1 MSFDVVAFAYF
12 VSESWS
18 RVRLTLEIVVSIGE
32 FMSYVTNVSEIAA
45 KRGINYK
52 LPLKVEPGK
61 VIQLSTELEKPCP
74 FYFGYDIQ
82 DKFVS
87 ELEKYTFD
95 KIFFFTESHLFDL
108 YGKELYEKI
117 NSKFPCVL
125 EFVPSGE
132 KCKYFPVLEE
142 TCENLIEKGASKKSI
157 LLAFGGGTV
166 GNVVGL
172 AAGMVYR
179 GIRFIEVPTTMTG
192 QTDSTLSNKQ
202 AINGK
207 TGKNHFG
214 LYHAPIFIWTDTKY
228 LKTEPAFSKRS
239 GIIEG
244 IKNGFISDATFLDYL
259 EEVLNPDVQFT
270 DEELYQLAFNIIL
283 SKLEILKQDPGEK
296 KYGII
301 LEYGHT
307 FGHGIEWL
315 EQSKI
320 SHGEA
325 VSFGIKIAAE
335 LGKELGLISQ
345 EDVDRH
351 YYLIEDKLGF
361 NNPFPGAITTQKL
374 MDAMIAD
381 NKKTGEALRFVL
393 LDKIG
398 QCYNPESDFL
408 VTVNEELVKKVVE
421 AFISNVDERHK
432 TKRCNEI

>member
-1 MSFDVVAFAYF
+1 MSRTI
-12 VSESWS
+12 S
-18 RVRLTLEIVVSIGE
+18 
-32 FMSYVTNVSEIAA
+32 A
-45 KRGINYK
+45 KLPIKEGGINYSSSLK
-52 LPLKVEPGK
+52 LEQGK
-61 VIQLSTELEKPCP
+61 VIQLSTELEKASP

-95 KIFFFTESHLFDL
+95 KIFFFTEPHLFEF

-117 NSKFPCVL
+117 SSKFPCVI
-125 EFVPSGE
+125 EFVPPGE
-132 KCKYFPVLEE
+132 KCKYFSVLEE
-142 TCENLIEKGASKKSI
+142 TCENLIAKGASKKSI

-202 AINGK
+202 AVNGK

-214 LYHAPIFIWTDTKY
+214 LYHAPIFIWVDTKY

-244 IKNGFISDATFLDYL
+244 IKNGFISDHTFLDYL
-259 EEVLNPDVQFT
+259 AEVLNPDVKFT
-270 DEELYQLAFNIIL
+270 DEELYQLAYNIIL
-283 SKLEILKQDPGEK
+283 SKLEIIKQDPSEK
-296 KYGII
+296 HYGII

-315 EQSKI
+315 EQGKI

-325 VSFGIKIAAE
+325 VSFGMKIAAE
-335 LGKELGLISQ
+335 LGKELGLISP
-345 EDVDRH
+345 EDVERH

-361 NNPFPGAITTQKL
+361 KNPFPAEITTETL

-381 NKKTGEALRFVL
+381 NKKTGRELRFVL

-398 QCYNPESDFL
+398 QCYNPEGDFL
-408 VTVNEELVKKVVE
+408 VTVDQELVKKVVE
-421 AFISNVDERHK
+421 NFIQRPRQK
-432 TKRCNEI
+432 IKG

>member
-1 MSFDVVAFAYF
+1 MPLKINI
-12 VSESWS
+12 SEN
-18 RVRLTLEIVVSIGE
+18 T
-32 FMSYVTNVSEIAA
+32 A
-45 KRGINYK
+45 KRVVDYRSSLK
-52 LPLKVEPGK
+52 LEPGK
-61 VIQLSTELEKPCP
+61 VIQLSTELEKSCP
-74 FYFGYDIQ
+74 LYFGYDIQ
-82 DKFVS
+82 DKFVL

-95 KIFFFTESHLFDL
+95 KIFFFTESHLFEL
-108 YGKELYEKI
+108 YGKNLYEKI

-125 EFVPSGE
+125 EFFPPGE
-132 KCKYFPVLEE
+132 KCKYFSILEE
-142 TCENLIEKGASKKSI
+142 TCEKLIAEGASKKSI

-214 LYHAPIFIWTDTKY
+214 LYHAPIFIWADTKY

-244 IKNGFISDATFLDYL
+244 IKNGFISDPIFLDYL

-270 DEELYQLAFNIIL
+270 EEELYQLAYNIIL
-283 SKLEILKQDPGEK
+283 SKLEIIKQDPSEK
-296 KYGII
+296 NYGII

-315 EQSKI
+315 EQNTI

-325 VSFGIKIAAE
+325 VSFGMKIAAE

-345 EDVDRH
+345 KDVDKH
-351 YYLIEDKLGF
+351 YYLIEDKVGF
-361 NNPFPGAITTQKL
+361 NNPFPEAITTQKL
-374 MDAMIAD
+374 MNAMIVD
-381 NKKTGEALRFVL
+381 NKKTGEDLRFVL
-393 LDKIG
+393 LDQIG
-398 QCYNPESDFL
+398 QCHNHEGDFL
-408 VTVNEELVKKVVE
+408 LTVDEELVKKSIDL
-421 AFISNVDERHK
+421 FISKSKRH
-432 TKRCNEI
+432 